1 MTNDNG
7 SIVRTATVL
16 RRALAMMLWFLA
28 AAGAARAGE
37 IAFVRDG
44 RLYTI
49 APDGSGELLV
59 PGAPDGAELPQW
71 SPAGGEV
78 AYVSITPRLSTD
90 TSVIRGLPGWIFALV
105 VVPVDPPGPAREL
118 LRVGL
123 AERDWS
129 WQARE
134 VKWSDDGT
142 WVGFSAASGEF
153 FEEESVWIAPLG
165 DGPAR
170 RYGGRWWGA
179 GFEPAARRPSW
190 VTPDGRRLVS
200 RNVNGLDEL
209 FVVTEADTVGRQLT
223 RSGAVRDT
231 GIINEYGSADISG
244 VWSPDFARVL
254 FRPFT
259 VAGDYLH
266 GPLMAV
272 DPDGSGQQL
281 LGDDC
286 GYLDEFPTAWSPD
299 LRRLAFEVEGELFV
313 TDFESPPRRL
323 GVGAQPDWRR

>member
-1 MTNDNG
+1 M
-7 SIVRTATVL
+7 RLLLLVL
-16 RRALAMMLWFLA
+16 LG
-28 AAGAARAGE
+28 AAGAAGAGE

-49 APDGSGELLV
+49 EPDGSGELLA
-59 PGAPDGAELPQW
+59 PGAPAGVELPQW
-71 SPAGGEV
+71 SPDGS
-78 AYVSITPRLSTD
+78 SIACVRVEPRPATD
-90 TSVIRGLPGWIFALV
+90 SVDIGGLPGWLFALV

-118 LRVGL
+118 GRVGL
-123 AERDWS
+123 AGRDWG

-142 WVGFSAASGEF
+142 LVGFSAASGEF
-153 FEEESVWIAPLG
+153 FENESVWVAPVG
-165 DGPAR
+165 DGPVR
-170 RYGGRWWGA
+170 RFGGRWWGA
-179 GFEPAARRPSW
+179 GFEPAQRRPLT

-200 RNVNGLDEL
+200 RPVDGLDEL
-209 FVVTEADTVGRQLT
+209 FVITGDDTVGRQLT

-231 GIINEYGSADISG
+231 GIVSEYGSADISG

-259 VAGDYLH
+259 IAGDYLH

-272 DPDGSGQQL
+272 NPDGTGQQL

-286 GYLDEFPTAWSPD
+286 GYLDEFPQSWSPD
-299 LRRLAFEVEGELFV
+299 YRRLAFEIEGEMFI
-313 TDFESPPRRL
+313 TDFATPPRRL
-323 GVGAQPDWRR
+323 GAGTQPDWRR